1 MPEQLTALSC
11 SKLARPSGLCGRVR
25 RQSPPQHPPL
35 AHHGQTPKG
44 SVRLCLPIRGNQT
57 FYLETRHGP
66 ASLQTWNQA
75 GSTEAR
81 VPTQQAESMGS
92 QVPPWGRGAGKPPC
106 QRQRGETHHKKPK
119 DKGETALVVQRLRT
133 RLPMPGT
140 GVRSM
145 VWEDSTCH
153 RATKAPRPKH

>member
-35 AHHGQTPKG
+35 AHHGRPPKAPSG
-44 SVRLCLPIRGNQT
+44 FVCLSG
-57 FYLETRHGP
+57 ETRHFISRPDMAQLPCKPGTKLGAQKP
-66 ASLQTWNQA
+66 GSLHNRPRAWA
-75 GSTEAR
+75 PKS
-81 VPTQQAESMGS
+81 
-92 QVPPWGRGAGKPPC
+92 PPWGRGAGKPPC